1 MSFIYICNM
10 TGWVR
15 FNLEEMGDFCPE
27 AYSGSMKNDEASASE
42 ILEKIH
48 SWSIGNPNNRIFVPL
63 PVDQNLAWQSFC
75 AVLKNLSRKNEEIFY
90 FSSRGNDS
98 LPPTPMRREIYV
110 TGRGL
115 SRYGRSGGFA
125 EMPDWTEEVAGRI
138 EDLGPLIIFYP
149 SGSNGNRMI
158 AAATKPIH
166 KSRNAYMNAGLIS
179 LVSSL
184 ILFLFY
190 YLNIGVEIELT
201 SFSWILV
208 FPIVSLILFISSV
221 ILLPLGARTSRK
233 GVLKYAGCSAALFL
247 LGMFGLTT
255 IVIVLSSLVSGQI
268 AYSLSQVLISR
279 IFYTV
284 PYALVFLSVFIYIL
298 PILRKDFHPGLYG
311 FTATTISLYVIFD
324 FLLPSNYIDIGA
336 PPHYLII
343 GYYSPA
349 SQFTAPVSLVTL
361 ALIAITLALVLYT
374 LIRLPALKITKS
386 GLQNLSD
393 NVAHD

>member
-1 MSFIYICNM
+1 MA
-10 TGWVR
+10 GWVR
-15 FNLEEMGDFCPE
+15 LNLEEMKDFCPE
-27 AYSGSMKNDEASASE
+27 SDSSSVMNAEASASE
-42 ILEKIH
+42 ILEKIR
-48 SWSIGNPNNRIFVPL
+48 SWSNGNPNNRIFVPL
-63 PVDQNLAWQSFC
+63 PGGQRLAWQLFC
-75 AVLKNLSRKNEEIFY
+75 AVLKHLSRKNEEIFY

-98 LPPTPMRREIYV
+98 LPTTAKGRGIYIMA
-110 TGRGL
+110 RGL
-115 SRYGRSGGFA
+115 SRYGHFGGFA

-149 SGSNGNRMI
+149 SVSNGNHTI
-158 AAATKPIH
+158 GTATEPVH
-166 KSRNAYMNAGLIS
+166 TSRNAYLNAGLIS

-184 ILFLFY
+184 FLFLFY
-190 YLNIGVEIELT
+190 YLNIGVEIGLT

-208 FPIVSLILFISSV
+208 FPIISLILFISSV

-233 GVLKYAGCSAALFL
+233 GVLKYAGCSAAIFL
-247 LGMFGLTT
+247 LGMFGLTS
-255 IVIVLSSLVSGQI
+255 IVIVLSSLISGQI

-298 PILRKDFHPGLYG
+298 PILRKDFHLGLYG

-324 FLLPSNYIDIGA
+324 FLLPSKYIDIGA

-343 GYYSPA
+343 GYYPPA

-361 ALIAITLALVLYT
+361 ALIVITIALVLYT
-374 LIRLPALKITKS
+374 LIRLPALKIMNS
-386 GLQNLSD
+386 GSQNLSD